1 MAFLTNGNISQIKN
15 MQVFRRYMLKEF
27 LSDIISVDD
36 VLLVVKS
43 NGATSEMRSNSLN
56 IRQKDQWITIGD
68 NDGPCHMHV
77 NPYMIKHAEFV
88 MEEKP
93 ERISFSVR
101 FFDDNNER
109 VLGCFF
115 TKMYDENKNIKLER
129 KKLYDNLLKKYGQK
143 IEIKKLM
150 SS

>member
-1 MAFLTNGNISQIKN
+1 MEILARLKTSEFLEDI
-15 MQVFRRYMLKEF
+15 MLKEL

-68 NDGPCHMHV
+68 IDGPCHMHI

-115 TKMYDENKNIKLER
+115 TKMYDENKNLKIER
-129 KKLYDNLLKKYGQK
+129 KKLYDGLLEKYGQK